1 MFFEICYGILS
12 ALLLNTHTLTF
23 TFALQDLEMG
33 AKCCEK
39 AYKWLTDMEDDLAC
53 KATYLGLALFLR
65 FLCEHRLLQIQ
76 ISNEV
81 GTAGCNKMR
90 VRLLC
95 LTVLLHAVFQYKCT
109 V

>member
-1 MFFEICYGILS
+1 MLWYPIRTL
-12 ALLLNTHTLTF
+12 TKHTHKHTLTL

-53 KATYLGLALFLR
+53 KATYLGMALFLR

-95 LTVLLHAVFQYKCT
+95 FTVLLHAVFQYKCT